1 MRGRVGARA
10 AETTPPSEPG
20 LSDGGRRCRRPLG
33 WRGHRHRFSSDMNG
47 FGSDLNPF
55 TLDMNKFS
63 ADLNQFTSDMN
74 KFSADLN

>member
-47 FGSDLNPF
+47 FGFDPNR
-55 TLDMNKFS
+55 
-63 ADLNQFTSDMN
+63 FTSDMN
-74 KFSADLN
+74 QFGFDLN